1 MTRSNARELALHLIL
16 DVDYTRDPSE
26 TVVDTRMDADY
37 YATLQD
43 ENEVYADRPNKK
55 QLSYIRNVTSG
66 VQEKEAELRDYARLK
81 EVGIPMPLLLEA
93 DIPNERI
100 LKEYIEGETIAAL
113 VPAGGVKQEYLEQV
127 RAMCRLLYPPG
138 LHIDYYPTNF
148 VVREDTLYYIDYE
161 CNAFMDEWSFERWGI
176 QYWLPGEQTDKAE

>member
-1 MTRSNARELALHLIL
+1 MERMTVNGKSYQVQRLLGHGKGGYSYLVTDGKARYVLKQIHHE
-16 DVDYTRDPSE
+16 PC
-26 TVVDTRMDADY
+26 DY
-37 YATLQD
+37 YQFG
-43 ENEVYADRPNKK
+43 NKM
-55 QLSYIRNVTSG
+55 
-66 VQEKEAELRDYARLK
+66 EAELRDYARLK

-127 RAMCRLLYPPG
+127 RAMCRLLYAAG
-138 LHIDYYPTNF
+138 LNIDYYPTNF

-161 CNAFMDEWSFERWGI
+161 CNGFMDEWSFERWGI
-176 QYWLPGEQTDKAE
+176 QYWLPKEQAGRTE